1 MIELIENDLLP
12 YVRNKKVELDLCSI
26 KKWLLI
32 SDMFKGRWVDKVKS
46 LIEKHGTSTKWYQFL
61 ITMTNYFQ
69 QLDLTVN
76 WSRKLLLRDKTQ
88 MWYAE
93 QVQAQISKGIAPEVY
108 LLIWKQAYSSLYTQI
123 RKLGDSVLQ
132 SYSHRQGYCE
142 KWMVQIWDNQSKKK
156 KKLLGRSIRKLDYIR
171 YIFAWAQFQEDKL

>member
-1 MIELIENDLLP
+1 MND
-12 YVRNKKVELDLCSI
+12 
-26 KKWLLI
+26 
-32 SDMFKGRWVDKVKS
+32 
-46 LIEKHGTSTKWYQFL
+46 
-61 ITMTNYFQ
+61 FQ

-76 WSRKLLLRDKTQ
+76 WSRKLLLRDKPQ

-156 KKLLGRSIRKLDYIR
+156 KKNSTGKIHKKIRLY
-171 YIFAWAQFQEDKL
+171 